1 MKNLILILWFVLF
14 LSSSALA
21 GVEYVTEEVCHA
33 MSGCWMDTKTGECP
47 DCVIEKR
54 EVVHTHEETPVIVE
68 KPVIAEKSVVVKET
82 PKIKIVVSKPVVVNT
97 KSSKKMCF
105 FADLGMPD
113 LETGKPVGRYRECNW
128 KTRGSRTAEA
138 VKRGIKECGGLMKWK
153 WTDEHHSEFVCS
165 G

>member
-1 MKNLILILWFVLF
+1 MPYYD
-14 LSSSALA
+14 
-21 GVEYVTEEVCHA
+21 YVCEKCGKDFEESLPIVRRDEPPKKPCPI
-33 MSGCWMDTKTGECP
+33 SEC
-47 DCVIEKR
+47 DG
-54 EVVHTHEETPVIVE
+54 
-68 KPVIAEKSVVVKET
+68 
-82 PKIKIVVSKPVVVNT
+82 KIKIVVSKPVVVNT

-128 KTRGSRTAEA
+128 KTRGNRTAEA